1 MVSLYGMKWDSSY
14 SALDVEMECIR
25 RGGLKEGLPFHYEKM
40 RKLLWPELDDHR
52 WHRLCRDNIL
62 SHKVTVLLGPG
73 SSGKTHEASWI
84 YLCEYFCFPDETLV
98 MVSSTDMRG
107 LQLRVFGEIKMLFE
121 KAKDRYP
128 HLPGN
133 ILESKCAICTDS
145 VEEDRIRDMR
155 KGVIGIPTVQN
166 GKMVGLGKWVG
177 VKQKRIRL
185 VADECFPAGSM
196 VDTDKGE
203 IPIEL
208 VKVGD
213 LVRNP
218 LGLCRVKNTM
228 SRVSKRLVRVHLS
241 DGRSIT
247 CTSEHR
253 VFTQF
258 GWESACHLGQ
268 SHYMLSPYEAM
279 HVLQYP
285 IPTHKQREVLSCL
298 QGVKDMGGL
307 QTVSDSV
314 QKAAPKLR
322 FDVLQ
327 SVLLVEVSSSKS
339 RVQEEVLHRQ
349 KIGQDSSIY
358 TVEVST
364 ESRSGTGNET
374 TFLGEHDQIHE
385 LLDSRTERDSEDK
398 HESHLKGDGAQTE
411 NPRRKWNRPNEGGI
425 CIAPLDSGFGSEL
438 RSQNRQ
444 ESRIGLST
452 MLQGRCGYTGIEVR
466 DRGRRKLSLSL
477 VEKSAGHEKNSVADG
492 AWVDRLEVIEQED
505 LGGHGERDS
514 GIHVYNLEVEGHPS
528 YTVNGFLVHNCQA
541 MSSSFLSAFANLDK
555 NVDFKAVCIG
565 NPNDPLDPLGKAAEP
580 LDGWSGH
587 LEPKKTEVWKT
598 RFMNGVCVNLIG
610 TDSPNFDFPPDKPAR
625 YPYLISREK
634 IANTLSFFPKD
645 SVEYMSQCVGAMKVG
660 VLARRV
666 ITRDLCAQFG
676 AREEVIWDGSGVITK
691 VFGLDA
697 AYGGDRCVGG
707 HVEFGPAFVM
717 VNGHRERKI
726 VINVSQ
732 PQLVPTRLDPG
743 RQPEDNI
750 ADWIKDYCSRK
761 DIPPKNVF
769 HDSTGR
775 GGLGTAIARVFS
787 AECNPVEFGGS
798 PSKRPVSLDLMI
810 WDHAEHQRRPMRCD
824 EHYSKFVTE
833 LWYSIRYA
841 IEGSQLRGLPEDVMD
856 EMCMREWD
864 KTRNNKIEVETKR
877 DMKERIGRSPD
888 LGDWLAICVEG
899 CRRLGFQLSKL
910 GNEESTSADSSWIYE
925 LNRRADNLRD
935 RRTLVFNR

>member
-1 MVSLYGMKWDSSY
+1 
-14 SALDVEMECIR
+14 
-25 RGGLKEGLPFHYEKM
+25 
-40 RKLLWPELDDHR
+40 
-52 WHRLCRDNIL
+52 
-62 SHKVTVLLGPG
+62 
-73 SSGKTHEASWI
+73 
-84 YLCEYFCFPDETLV
+84 
-98 MVSSTDMRG
+98 
-107 LQLRVFGEIKMLFE
+107 
-121 KAKDRYP
+121 
-128 HLPGN
+128 
-133 ILESKCAICTDS
+133 
-145 VEEDRIRDMR
+145 
-155 KGVIGIPTVQN
+155 
-166 GKMVGLGKWVG
+166 
-177 VKQKRIRL
+177 
-185 VADECFPAGSM
+185 
-196 VDTDKGE
+196 
-203 IPIEL
+203 
-208 VKVGD
+208 
-213 LVRNP
+213 
-218 LGLCRVKNTM
+218 
-228 SRVSKRLVRVHLS
+228 
-241 DGRSIT
+241 
-247 CTSEHR
+247 
-253 VFTQF
+253 
-258 GWESACHLGQ
+258 
-268 SHYMLSPYEAM
+268 
-279 HVLQYP
+279 
-285 IPTHKQREVLSCL
+285 
-298 QGVKDMGGL
+298 
-307 QTVSDSV
+307 
-314 QKAAPKLR
+314 
-322 FDVLQ
+322 
-327 SVLLVEVSSSKS
+327 
-339 RVQEEVLHRQ
+339 
-349 KIGQDSSIY
+349 
-358 TVEVST
+358 
-364 ESRSGTGNET
+364 
-374 TFLGEHDQIHE
+374 
-385 LLDSRTERDSEDK
+385 
-398 HESHLKGDGAQTE
+398 
-411 NPRRKWNRPNEGGI
+411 
-425 CIAPLDSGFGSEL
+425 
-438 RSQNRQ
+438 
-444 ESRIGLST
+444 
-452 MLQGRCGYTGIEVR
+452 
-466 DRGRRKLSLSL
+466 
-477 VEKSAGHEKNSVADG
+477 
-492 AWVDRLEVIEQED
+492 
-505 LGGHGERDS
+505 
-514 GIHVYNLEVEGHPS
+514 
-528 YTVNGFLVHNCQA
+528 
-541 MSSSFLSAFANLDK
+541 
-555 NVDFKAVCIG
+555 
-565 NPNDPLDPLGKAAEP
+565 
-580 LDGWSGH
+580 
-587 LEPKKTEVWKT
+587 
-598 RFMNGVCVNLIG
+598 MNGVCVNLIG